1 MILWYTVVFIVL
13 LEAIMK
19 NGSNAGGGAY
29 CRKPASNSD
38 QSKPNST
45 KESNASAAGESG
57 KGYNKDQMEGVL
69 RYGLNMSL
77 LFILCII
84 YLPFQLCHLK
94 EPQEGWG

>member
-19 NGSNAGGGAY
+19 NGSTAGGGAY
-29 CRKPASNSD
+29 CQKPANSSD

-45 KESNASAAGESG
+45 KENNASAAGESG
-57 KGYNKDQMEGVL
+57 KGYNKEQMEGVL

-77 LFILCII
+77 LFILCVL
-84 YLPFQLCHLK
+84 YFQLCHLK
-94 EPQEGWG
+94 KPQEVWG

>member
-1 MILWYTVVFIVL
+1 
-13 LEAIMK
+13 MK
-19 NGSNAGGGAY
+19 NGSTAGGGAY

-45 KESNASAAGESG
+45 KDSNASAAGESG
-57 KGYNKDQMEGVL
+57 KGYSKDQMEGVL
-69 RYGLNMSL
+69 RYALNMSL

-94 EPQEGWG
+94 EPQEV